1 MVAPHPAIH
10 PCVHGCRAPPYSHP
24 WGWRRVWWP
33 WRSHHHSASMEL
45 RAHANRG
52 LCLQME
58 SGLARRSTRRHLLCS
73 PPLLH
78 LSAPPLPCSIR
89 QRAWIRGGGAA
100 AGERGIRHPLSPL
113 RRRRRPRGRWCQRAR
128 GGPRGTTTISRWTS
142 RITATASSRWTSL
155 LTQNLY
161 LAPSTQ
167 QAEQAG
173 FTREEITR
181 RASQF
186 SLKINKRQSS

>member
-73 PPLLH
+73 PPFSICRRH
-78 LSAPPLPCSIR
+78 PSPAPSASAPGS
-89 QRAWIRGGGAA
+89 A
-100 AGERGIRHPLSPL
+100 AGEQQRGSAGSGTRSPL
-113 RRRRRPRGRWCQRAR
+113 FGGGGGLEGAGVSELEVDLAARRRAR
-128 GGPRGTTTISRWTS
+128 GGPRGSR
-142 RITATASSRWTSL
+142 R
-155 LTQNLY
+155 
-161 LAPSTQ
+161 
-167 QAEQAG
+167 
-173 FTREEITR
+173 R
-181 RASQF
+181 RA
-186 SLKINKRQSS
+186 RGGHHC